1 MAANKFTYKIYQKE
15 SNYYQECSYEFEEKN
30 KSLQQRVTDQ
40 ENQSAQKIHELETQ
54 LQLMAEDEK
63 AYEND
68 PKRLDDARIYK
79 KFTKN
84 LN

>member
-1 MAANKFTYKIYQKE
+1 M
-15 SNYYQECSYEFEEKN
+15 
-30 KSLQQRVTDQ
+30 TDQ

>member
-1 MAANKFTYKIYQKE
+1 M
-15 SNYYQECSYEFEEKN
+15 
-30 KSLQQRVTDQ
+30 
-40 ENQSAQKIHELETQ
+40 Q

-63 AYEND
+63 EYEND
-68 PKRLDDARIYK
+68 PKRLDDAKRIYK

>member
-1 MAANKFTYKIYQKE
+1 MATIKFTYKTYQEE
-15 SNYYQECSYEFEEKN
+15 SNYYQECSLEFEEKN
-30 KSLQQRVTDQ
+30 KSLQQTMTDQ

-68 PKRLDDARIYK
+68 PKRLNDLRIYN

>member
-1 MAANKFTYKIYQKE
+1 M
-15 SNYYQECSYEFEEKN
+15 
-30 KSLQQRVTDQ
+30 TDQ

-68 PKRLDDARIYK
+68 AKRLMMLKVYN